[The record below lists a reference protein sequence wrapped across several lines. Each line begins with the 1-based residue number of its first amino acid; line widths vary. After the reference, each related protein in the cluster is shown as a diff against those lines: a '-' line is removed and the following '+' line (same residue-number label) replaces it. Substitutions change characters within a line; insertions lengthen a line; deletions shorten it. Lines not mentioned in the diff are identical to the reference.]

1 MEQTIDLED
10 LLKVIKKNL
19 FSIIALPLLFG
30 ILALVISM
38 YLITPK
44 YESTTQLLVNQK
56 ETQDTMLSQQVQS
69 NLQLIN
75 TYSEIVKSPRILDEV
90 SKRLD
95 NRYSTTEIQ
104 EMLNITSQAESQV
117 LNISVTSEHSEL
129 SNVIA
134 NTVAEV
140 FSEDIENIMNVDN
153 VSILSVAEGNGEQVE
168 PRTLVNV
175 AVGMFVGLIIA
186 ALTIFLKEV
195 LDKRIKSEEHV
206 ADYLDLPVLG
216 SIEKVKK

>member
-1 MEQTIDLED
+1 
-10 LLKVIKKNL
+10 
-19 FSIIALPLLFG
+19 
-30 ILALVISM
+30 
-38 YLITPK
+38 
-44 YESTTQLLVNQK
+44 
-56 ETQDTMLSQQVQS
+56 
-69 NLQLIN
+69 
-75 TYSEIVKSPRILDEV
+75 
-90 SKRLD
+90 D
-95 NRYSTTEIQ
+95 NRYSTNEIQ

-153 VSILSVAEGNGEQVE
+153 VSILSVAEGEGEQVE

-195 LDKRIKSEEHV
+195 LDK
-206 ADYLDLPVLG
+206 
-216 SIEKVKK
+216 

>member
-10 LLKVIKKNL
+10 ILKVIRKHL

-56 ETQDTMLSQQVQS
+56 ETQDTILSQQVQS
-69 NLQLIN
+69 NLKLIN
-75 TYSEIVKSPRILDEV
+75 TYSEIIKSPRILDEV

-95 NRYSTTEIQ
+95 NRYSTTEIE

-153 VSILSVAEGNGEQVE
+153 VSILSVAEGKGEQVE

-175 AVGMFVGLIIA
+175 AVGMFVGFIIA

-195 LDKRIKSEEHV
+195 LDKRIKNEEHV
-206 ADYLDLPVLG
+206 LDYLDLPVLG

>member
-10 LLKVIKKNL
+10 LFKIIKKNF
-19 FSIIALPLLFG
+19 FSIVALPLLFG
-30 ILALVISM
+30 IIALLISM

-56 ETQDTMLSQQVQS
+56 ENENSILSQQVQS
-69 NLQLIN
+69 NLKLIQ
-75 TYSEIVKSPRILDEV
+75 TYSEIIKSPRILDEV
-90 SKRLD
+90 SNRLD
-95 NRYSTTEIQ
+95 NRYTTTEIQ
-104 EMLNITSQAESQV
+104 NMLNISSQSDSQV
-117 LNISVTSEHSEL
+117 LNISVKSEHSEL
-129 SNVIA
+129 SNTIA

-175 AVGMFVGLIIA
+175 AVGMFVGFILA
-186 ALTIFLKEV
+186 ALIIFLKEV
-195 LDKRIKSEEHV
+195 LDKRIKNEDDV
-206 ADYLDLPVLG
+206 AEYLDLPVLG
-216 SIEKVKK
+216 SIEKVK

>member
-1 MEQTIDLED
+1 
-10 LLKVIKKNL
+10 
-19 FSIIALPLLFG
+19 
-30 ILALVISM
+30 
-38 YLITPK
+38 
-44 YESTTQLLVNQK
+44 
-56 ETQDTMLSQQVQS
+56 ETQDNMLAQQVQS

-95 NRYSTTEIQ
+95 NRYSTNEIQ
-104 EMLNITSQAESQV
+104 GMLNISSQSDSQV

-153 VSILSVAEGNGEQVE
+153 VSKIGRASC
-168 PRTLVNV
+168 R
-175 AVGMFVGLIIA
+175 
-186 ALTIFLKEV
+186 
-195 LDKRIKSEEHV
+195 
-206 ADYLDLPVLG
+206 
-216 SIEKVKK
+216 EK

>member
-1 MEQTIDLED
+1 M
-10 LLKVIKKNL
+10 
-19 FSIIALPLLFG
+19 F
-30 ILALVISM
+30 
-38 YLITPK
+38 
-44 YESTTQLLVNQK
+44 
-56 ETQDTMLSQQVQS
+56 
-69 NLQLIN
+69 
-75 TYSEIVKSPRILDEV
+75 
-90 SKRLD
+90 
-95 NRYSTTEIQ
+95 
-104 EMLNITSQAESQV
+104 TSYTDV

-153 VSILSVAEGNGEQVE
+153 VSILSVAEGKGEQVE

-186 ALTIFLKEV
+186 TLIIFLKEV